1 MAESSA
7 GKRQGLPRQQQIP
20 SDGVLRVRRFLANY
34 CLNLQHSKFSKNYPA
49 AHTISSDLHCSPLE
63 QGYCLLLVNYCLI
76 LQRIL
81 GSADLPEKPG

>member
-20 SDGVLRVRRFLANY
+20 SDGVFRVRR
-34 CLNLQHSKFSKNYPA
+34 
-49 AHTISSDLHCSPLE
+49 
-63 QGYCLLLVNYCLI
+63 LLVNYCLI

-81 GSADLPEKPG
+81 DNADLPEKPG